1 MATIRDFVRQ
11 LQKLPQDAQL
21 LIEDVRN
28 GCLVPP
34 TIQRLENKTFQIT
47 APRQADYETTADRL
61 ELEHREL
68 GMNADDDS
76 FDEG

>member
-21 LIEDVRN
+21 LIEDARN

-34 TIQRLENKTFQIT
+34 TIQVIDSKTFQVSP
-47 APRQADYETTADRL
+47 PRQADDESTADRL

-68 GMNADDDS
+68 EMSADDDA